1 MHQFM
6 KHVNE
11 KSKIQYSFWNF
22 FRLVV
27 ERVLGGAEKKKQHS
41 TWTLSSSSSSIFL
54 VCFKTS
60 RFFYSVTAQGL
71 VASTNLL
78 GAI

>member
-1 MHQFM
+1 M

-27 ERVLGGAEKKKQHS
+27 EIVLGGSEKKK
-41 TWTLSSSSSSIFL
+41 TAFDMDTF
-54 VCFKTS
+54 FFF
-60 RFFYSVTAQGL
+60 FFYFF
-71 VASTNLL
+71 
-78 GAI
+78 

>member
-1 MHQFM
+1 M

-27 ERVLGGAEKKKQHS
+27 ERVLGGSEKKN
-41 TWTLSSSSSSIFL
+41 SIRHGHFLLLLLLFFL